1 MNSVIAGSSFVTSG
15 EVNSLA
21 KGAIA
26 LRRSDGKLVTAAADV
41 TKGHMYQF
49 VVGLG
54 NGNVKEGVWLN
65 PIRSTLHK
73 VAYKAPAAKTITF
86 SDVAITIGD
95 AYVGCEIAIVITTIP
110 KNSFM
115 ADKSLVSTAIIS
127 LAPGETEVQAKARIK
142 TELDKLISRLNNIY
156 GDGSLTATPADG
168 TTIDDSLVIT
178 GKAGFWFE
186 VGLEGLISGTKTDN
200 GVDII
205 GNGTSAFVA
214 ALEKNEDV
222 SKVGYNPNFIQAY
235 TPYGDI
241 FTTDMSKTYNTYVI
255 HSRSERNH
263 VFDIN
268 TLGMEVVQYIA
279 FDSTGTAATLEAVLA
294 AFDSTGTATTS
305 KAVLAASD
313 SLAEPVVSGD

>member
-1 MNSVIAGSSFVTSG
+1 M
-15 EVNSLA
+15 
-21 KGAIA
+21 
-26 LRRSDGKLVTAAADV
+26 
-41 TKGHMYQF
+41 
-49 VVGLG
+49 
-54 NGNVKEGVWLN
+54 N

-73 VAYKAPAAKTITF
+73 AAYKAPAAKTITF

-95 AYVGCEIAIVITTIP
+95 AYAGCEIAIVITTIP

-200 GVDII
+200 AADII
-205 GNGTSAFVA
+205 GNGTPAFVS

-222 SKVGYNPNFIQAY
+222 AKVGYNPNFIQAY

-268 TLGMEVVQYIA
+268 TIGMEVVQYIA
-279 FDSTGTAATLEAVLA
+279 FDSTGTATTLEAVLA
-294 AFDSTGTATTS
+294 AFDS
-305 KAVLAASD
+305 LA
-313 SLAEPVVSGD
+313 

>member
-54 NGNVKEGVWLN
+54 NGNIKEGVWLN

-73 VAYKAPAAKTITF
+73 AAYKAPAAKTITF

-95 AYVGCEIAIVITTIP
+95 AYAGCEIAIVITTIP

-186 VGLEGLISGTKTDN
+186 VVPKRIMVLI
-200 GVDII
+200 
-205 GNGTSAFVA
+205 
-214 ALEKNEDV
+214 
-222 SKVGYNPNFIQAY
+222 
-235 TPYGDI
+235 
-241 FTTDMSKTYNTYVI
+241 
-255 HSRSERNH
+255 
-263 VFDIN
+263 
-268 TLGMEVVQYIA
+268 
-279 FDSTGTAATLEAVLA
+279 
-294 AFDSTGTATTS
+294 
-305 KAVLAASD
+305 
-313 SLAEPVVSGD
+313 

>member
-73 VAYKAPAAKTITF
+73 AAYKAPAAKTITF
-86 SDVAITIGD
+86 SDVAI
-95 AYVGCEIAIVITTIP
+95 TIP

-200 GVDII
+200 AADII
-205 GNGTSAFVA
+205 GNGTPAFVS

-222 SKVGYNPNFIQAY
+222 AKVGYNPNFIQAY

-268 TLGMEVVQYIA
+268 TIGMEVVQYIA
-279 FDSTGTAATLEAVLA
+279 FDSTGTATTLEAVLA
-294 AFDSTGTATTS
+294 AFDS
-305 KAVLAASD
+305 LA
-313 SLAEPVVSGD
+313 

>member
-1 MNSVIAGSSFVTSG
+1 MNSVIAGSSFVTSE
-15 EVNSLA
+15 EVNRLA

-26 LRRSDGKLVTAAADV
+26 LRRSDGKLVTVAGDV
-41 TKGHMYQF
+41 TKEHMYQF

-73 VAYKAPAAKTITF
+73 VGYKAPAAKIITF
-86 SDVAITIGD
+86 SNVAITIGD
-95 AYVGCEIAIVITTIP
+95 AYAGCEIAIVITTIP

-156 GDGSLTATPADG
+156 GDGSLEATTTDDG
-168 TTIDDSLVIT
+168 SFTIT

-200 GVDII
+200 NADII

-222 SKVGYNPNFIQAY
+222 AKVGYNPNFIQAY

-279 FDSTGTAATLEAVLA
+279 FDSAGDAKTLEAVLA
-294 AFDSTGTATTS
+294 ALT
-305 KAVLAASD
+305 V
-313 SLAEPVVSGD
+313 